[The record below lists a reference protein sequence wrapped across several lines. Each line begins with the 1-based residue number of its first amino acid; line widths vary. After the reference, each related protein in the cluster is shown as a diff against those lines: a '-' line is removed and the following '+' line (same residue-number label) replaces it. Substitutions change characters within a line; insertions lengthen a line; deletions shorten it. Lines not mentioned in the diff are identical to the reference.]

1 MYTNYI
7 IKYSLE
13 SKGNKQSKRQ
23 KIRIW
28 RDLWNTKTWS
38 KRKKKKGRERKKKQ
52 MNKNEETEMKE
63 QSGYKIISFFNGFF
77 RVSYHSVCNLFSS
90 KNYCYY
96 YCCWCYYHMI
106 IIVVVVVT
114 LLIIFAE
121 INIDDLDAIT

>member
-38 KRKKKKGRERKKKQ
+38 KRKKKKREREKKKAD
-52 MNKNEETEMKE
+52 E
-63 QSGYKIISFFNGFF
+63 QKRRNRDERTI
-77 RVSYHSVCNLFSS
+77 RL
-90 KNYCYY
+90 
-96 YCCWCYYHMI
+96 
-106 IIVVVVVT
+106 
-114 LLIIFAE
+114 
-121 INIDDLDAIT
+121 